1 MDDAAAPGTGD
12 IPMSGHQAPSG
23 ALLDQAL
30 ENIAAS
36 AVVVD
41 DDGLILAANSAAQN
55 VLGRDATEFVGE
67 DFHDLLHRDKHGHS
81 MPRTRCRIRKAL
93 LTGDTRH
100 GDAEWF
106 VRGDGALVQLSWLV
120 TPYTPGPGVTGAL
133 TLLYEL
139 KREDSCQSEDVY
151 SAPLTELDRLALLA
165 ETTTQ
170 LTSTLDV
177 DKALHRLAALTVP
190 RLADWAVVDL
200 LTERDEVR
208 RTLVMQHKDGI
219 LIQRDDLQGPMPPV
233 PEESPMPLSRAL
245 RGAASTLAGP
255 ATYQGPPDSGI
266 AVEQQR
272 LFTETGMHSAVIA
285 PIRGLRDV
293 LGALTLGRAQR
304 HDAFTA
310 ADLPLLEDL
319 TRRAGLALDN
329 ARLYQRQRKVAE
341 TMQRHL
347 LPQLPTLPG
356 LEMTARY
363 VPAPDASSVGGD
375 WYDAFAL
382 ASPAHAL
389 AIGDVVGHDLD
400 AAAGMAQVRNML
412 RAFAWSHCEAAPSTV
427 VTRLDEAVMHIA
439 EVPMATMILARL
451 TLGDD
456 ALWRLRWTNAGH
468 PPPLLVTHD
477 GQARYLDEAH
487 GILLGT
493 GVTKPRPDA
502 VTVLPPGATL
512 LLYTDGLVESPRHS
526 LDHGLNRL
534 RRHAASLAHRP
545 LDSFCDSLLDQV
557 RPNDN
562 DDDVAVI
569 ALRTPTPALGQRRGR
584 PFASAVDES

>member
-1 MDDAAAPGTGD
+1 MDDVAVPGGEG
-12 IPMSGHQAPSG
+12 IPVSGYQARSG
-23 ALLDQAL
+23 VLLDETL
-30 ENIAAS
+30 ENLQAS
-36 AVVVD
+36 AIAVD
-41 DDGLILAANSAAQN
+41 DDGLIVAANSAAQRL
-55 VLGRDATEFVGE
+55 LGRDASELIGQ
-67 DFHDLLHRDKHGHS
+67 DSHDLLHRDKHGHS
-81 MPRTRCRIRKAL
+81 MPRTRCQMRKAL
-93 LTGDTRH
+93 LTRDTRH

-106 VRGDGALVQLSWLV
+106 ARGDGTLVQSSWLV

-133 TLLYEL
+133 AMLYEP
-139 KREDSCQSEDVY
+139 KDEDSHQSGGGHC
-151 SAPLTELDRLALLA
+151 APLTELDRLALLA

-177 DKALHRLAALTVP
+177 DEALHRLAALTVP
-190 RLADWAVVDL
+190 RLADWAMFDL

-208 RTLVMQHKDGI
+208 RVLVVEHKDGI
-219 LIQRDDLQGPMPPV
+219 LIERDDLQGPMPPV
-233 PEESPMPLSRAL
+233 PAESPMPLSRAL
-245 RGAASTLAGP
+245 RGAASSLADP
-255 ATYQGPPDSGI
+255 ATYHGPPDSGI

-285 PIRGLRDV
+285 PICGLRDV

-304 HDAFTA
+304 HDAFTP

-329 ARLYQRQRKVAE
+329 ARLYQRQRTVAE

-347 LPQLPTLPG
+347 LPQLPALPG
-356 LEMTARY
+356 LEMTSRY

-382 ASPAHAL
+382 ADHAHAL
-389 AIGDVVGHDLD
+389 TIGDVVGHDLD

-412 RAFAWSHCEAAPSTV
+412 RAFAWSHPEAAPSAV

-456 ALWRLRWTNAGH
+456 GLWRLRWTNAGH
-468 PPPLLVTHD
+468 PPPLLITHD
-477 GQARYLDEAH
+477 GQTRYLDEAH

-493 GVTKPRPDA
+493 GVTRSRPDA
-502 VTVLPPGATL
+502 VTVLPPRATL
-512 LLYTDGLVESPRHS
+512 LLYTDGLVESPHHS
-526 LDHGLNRL
+526 IDHGLNRL
-534 RRHAASLAHRP
+534 RRSAASLAHRA

-557 RPNDN
+557 RPGDN
-562 DDDVAVI
+562 DDDVAMI
-569 ALRTPTPALGQRRGR
+569 ALRTPPSTP
-584 PFASAVDES
+584 E

>member
-1 MDDAAAPGTGD
+1 MDDVAVPDREGV
-12 IPMSGHQAPSG
+12 PLSGHEARSG
-23 ALLDQAL
+23 ALLDVTL
-30 ENIAAS
+30 ENLRATAIA
-36 AVVVD
+36 VD
-41 DDGLILAANSAAQN
+41 DDGLIVAVNSAAERL
-55 VLGRDATEFVGE
+55 LGRESSELVGQ
-67 DFHDLLHRDKHGHS
+67 DFHDLLHRDRYGHAV
-81 MPRTRCRIRKAL
+81 PRTRCQIRKAL

-100 GDAEWF
+100 GEGEWF
-106 VRGDGALVQLSWLV
+106 ARGDGTLVQLSWLV
-120 TPYTPGPGVTGAL
+120 TPYASGPGGTGAL
-133 TLLYEL
+133 AMLYEP
-139 KREDSCQSEDVY
+139 KPGEVRHGDGGH

-170 LTSTLDV
+170 LTSTLDA
-177 DKALHRLAALTVP
+177 DEALHRLAALTVP
-190 RLADWAVVDL
+190 RLADWAVFDL

-208 RTLVMQHKDGI
+208 RVLVMEHKDGI
-219 LIQRDDLQGPMPPV
+219 LVERDDLQGPMPPV
-233 PEESPMPLSRAL
+233 PAESPMPLSRAL
-245 RGAASTLAGP
+245 RGAASSLAGP

-272 LFTETGMHSAVIA
+272 LFTATGMHSAVIA

-293 LGALTLGRAQR
+293 LGALTLGRAQQ
-304 HDAFTA
+304 HDAFTP

-347 LPQLPTLPG
+347 LPQLPVLPG

-382 ASPAHAL
+382 ATHAHAL

-412 RAFAWSHCEAAPSTV
+412 RAFAWSHPGAAPSAV
-427 VTRLDEAVMHIA
+427 VTRLDEAVRHIA
-439 EVPMATMILARL
+439 EVPMATMIFARL
-451 TLGDD
+451 TLGND

-468 PPPLLVTHD
+468 PPPLLITHD
-477 GQARYLDEAH
+477 GRTRYLDEAH

-493 GVTKPRPDA
+493 GVTRPRPDA
-502 VTVLPPGATL
+502 VTVLPPQATL
-512 LLYTDGLVESPRHS
+512 LLYTDGLIESPRHS
-526 LDHGLNRL
+526 IDEGLDRL

-545 LDSFCDSLLDQV
+545 LDSFCDLLLDQV
-557 RPNDN
+557 RPSNN
-562 DDDVAVI
+562 DDDVAMI
-569 ALRTPTPALGQRRGR
+569 ALRTPLP
-584 PFASAVDES
+584 

>member
-1 MDDAAAPGTGD
+1 MDGLAAPGTGGR
-12 IPMSGHQAPSG
+12 PLPGEPALSGVPLEKALDNVAAP
-23 ALLDQAL
+23 AL
-30 ENIAAS
+30 
-36 AVVVD
+36 VVD
-41 DDGLILAANSAAQN
+41 DDGLIVAANSAAQSL
-55 VLGRDATEFVGE
+55 LGRGAAELTGQDS
-67 DFHDLLHRDKHGHS
+67 HDLLHRNNHGHA
-81 MPRTRCRIRKAL
+81 MPRSRCKLRKAL
-93 LTGDTRH
+93 LTRDIRH

-106 VRGDGALVQLSWLV
+106 VRGDGVLAQLSWLI
-120 TPYTPGPGVTGAL
+120 TPCTTGTGVAGAL
-133 TLLYEL
+133 VLLYE
-139 KREDSCQSEDVY
+139 REKSQQGDERY
-151 SAPLTELDRLALLA
+151 SVPLTELDRLALLA

-177 DKALHRLAALTVP
+177 DEALHRLAALTVP
-190 RLADWAVVDL
+190 RLADWAVFDL
-200 LTERDEVR
+200 LTEHDEVR
-208 RTLVMQHKDGI
+208 RVLVMEHKDGI
-219 LIQRDDLQGPMPPV
+219 LVERGDLQGPMPPV
-233 PEESPMPLSRAL
+233 PTESPMPLSRAL
-245 RGAASTLAGP
+245 RGAASSLAGP

-304 HDAFTA
+304 HDAFTP

-319 TRRAGLALDN
+319 TRRTGLALDN
-329 ARLYQRQRKVAE
+329 ARLYERQRKVAE

-347 LPQLPTLPG
+347 LPQLPSLPG

-363 VPAPDASSVGGD
+363 LPAPDASSVGGD

-382 ASPAHAL
+382 AGRAHAL

-412 RAFAWSHCEAAPSTV
+412 RAFAWSQPDAAPSAV
-427 VTRLDEAVMHIA
+427 VTQLDEAVMHIA

-451 TLGDD
+451 TVGED
-456 ALWRLRWTNAGH
+456 ALWHLDWTNAGH

-477 GQARYLDEAH
+477 GRARYLDEAH

-493 GVTKPRPDA
+493 GVTRPRPDA
-502 VTVLPPGATL
+502 VAVLPPRATL
-512 LLYTDGLVESPRHS
+512 LLYTDGLIESPRHS
-526 LDHGLNRL
+526 IDHGLDRL
-534 RRHAASLAHRP
+534 RRYAASLAHRP

-557 RPNDN
+557 RPADN
-562 DDDVAVI
+562 DDDVALI
-569 ALRTPTPALGQRRGR
+569 ALRTPVLP
-584 PFASAVDES
+584 

>member
-1 MDDAAAPGTGD
+1 MDDVAAPGREGV
-12 IPMSGHQAPSG
+12 PLSGHQARSG
-23 ALLDQAL
+23 ALLDRTL
-30 ENIAAS
+30 ENLRAS
-36 AVVVD
+36 AIAVD
-41 DDGLILAANSAAQN
+41 DDGLIVAVNSAAQSM
-55 VLGRDATEFVGE
+55 LGREASELVGQ
-67 DFHDLLHRDKHGHS
+67 DFHDLLHRDRYGHS
-81 MPRTRCRIRKAL
+81 VPRTRCRMRKAL

-106 VRGDGALVQLSWLV
+106 ARGDGDLVQLSWLV
-120 TPYTPGPGVTGAL
+120 TPYAPGPGVTGAL
-133 TLLYEL
+133 AMLYEPPGGVGHS
-139 KREDSCQSEDVY
+139 DGGH

-170 LTSTLDV
+170 LTSTLDA
-177 DKALHRLAALTVP
+177 DEALHRLAALTVP
-190 RLADWAVVDL
+190 RLADWAVFDL

-208 RTLVMQHKDGI
+208 RVLVMEHKDGI
-219 LIQRDDLQGPMPPV
+219 LVERDDLQGPMPPV
-233 PEESPMPLSRAL
+233 PAESPMPLSRAL
-245 RGAASTLAGP
+245 RGAASSLAGP

-272 LFTETGMHSAVIA
+272 LFTTTGMHSAVIA

-304 HDAFTA
+304 HDAFTP

-347 LPQLPTLPG
+347 LPQLPVLPG

-382 ASPAHAL
+382 ADHAHAL

-412 RAFAWSHCEAAPSTV
+412 RAFAWSHPEAAPSAV
-427 VTRLDEAVMHIA
+427 VTQLDEAVMHIA
-439 EVPMATMILARL
+439 EVPMVTMILARL

-468 PPPLLVTHD
+468 PPPLLITHD
-477 GQARYLDEAH
+477 GQTRYLDEAH

-493 GVTKPRPDA
+493 GVTRPRPDA
-502 VTVLPPGATL
+502 VTVLPHQATL
-512 LLYTDGLVESPRHS
+512 LLYTDGLVESPHHS
-526 LDHGLNRL
+526 IDDGLDRL

-545 LDSFCDSLLDQV
+545 LDSFCDLLLDLV
-557 RPNDN
+557 RPSDN
-562 DDDVAVI
+562 DDDVAMI
-569 ALRTPTPALGQRRGR
+569 ALRTPPPVGPA
-584 PFASAVDES
+584 

>member
-1 MDDAAAPGTGD
+1 
-12 IPMSGHQAPSG
+12 MSGRLARSG
-23 ALLDQAL
+23 VLLDEAL
-30 ENIAAS
+30 ESLQAS
-36 AVVVD
+36 AVAVD
-41 DDGLILAANSAAQN
+41 DDGLIVAANSAARSLVARKPSELIGQ
-55 VLGRDATEFVGE
+55 

-81 MPRTRCRIRKAL
+81 MPRTRCPIRKAL
-93 LTGDTRH
+93 LARETTH

-106 VRGDGALVQLSWLV
+106 ARGDGTLVLLFWLV
-120 TPYTPGPGVTGAL
+120 TPYALGPGVTGAL
-133 TLLYEL
+133 TMLYEP
-139 KREDSCQSEDVY
+139 KQENVDPSDDRH

-177 DKALHRLAALTVP
+177 DEALHRLAALTVP
-190 RLADWAVVDL
+190 RLADWAVFDL

-208 RTLVMQHKDGI
+208 RVLVATHKDGI
-219 LIQRDDLQGPMPPV
+219 LVERDDLQGPMPPV

-245 RGAASTLAGP
+245 RGAASSLAGP

-272 LFTETGMHSAVIA
+272 LFTETGMRSAVIA

-304 HDAFTA
+304 HDAFTS

-347 LPQLPTLPG
+347 LPQLPVLPG

-382 ASPAHAL
+382 ADHAHAL
-389 AIGDVVGHDLD
+389 VIGDVVGHDLD

-412 RAFAWSHCEAAPSTV
+412 RAFAWSHPEAAPSTV
-427 VTRLDEAVMHIA
+427 ITRLDEAVMHVA

-451 TLGDD
+451 TLGEDT
-456 ALWRLRWTNAGH
+456 LWRLHWSNAGH

-487 GILLGT
+487 GMLLGT
-493 GVTKPRPDA
+493 GVTRARPDA
-502 VTVLPPGATL
+502 LTVLPPRATL
-512 LLYTDGLVESPRHS
+512 LLYTDGLVESPQRS
-526 LDHGLNRL
+526 IDHGLVRL
-534 RRHAASLAHRP
+534 RRHAAALAHRP

-557 RPNDN
+557 RPSDN
-562 DDDVAVI
+562 DDDVAMI
-569 ALRTPTPALGQRRGR
+569 ALRTPPPAEEQ
-584 PFASAVDES
+584 

>member
-1 MDDAAAPGTGD
+1 MDDVGD
-12 IPMSGHQAPSG
+12 SGREGVPVAGHQSRSG
-23 ALLDQAL
+23 ALVHGTL
-30 ENIAAS
+30 ENLQAAAIA
-36 AVVVD
+36 VD
-41 DDGLILAANSAAQN
+41 EDGLIVAANKAALSL
-55 VLGRDATEFVGE
+55 LGWAAREIVGQ
-67 DFHDLLHRDKHGHS
+67 DFHDLLHRDRYGHS
-81 MPRTRCRIRKAL
+81 MPRTRCRMRKAI

-106 VRGDGALVQLSWLV
+106 AREDGTLVQMSWLV
-120 TPYTPGPGVTGAL
+120 TPCKPGSDVIGAL
-133 TLLYEL
+133 VMLYGP
-139 KREDSCQSEDVY
+139 KPKQEDSHHSDVGP
-151 SAPLTELDRLALLA
+151 SGPLTELDRLALLA

-177 DKALHRLAALTVP
+177 DEALHRLAALTVP
-190 RLADWAVVDL
+190 RLADWAVFDV
-200 LTERDEVR
+200 LTEHDEVR
-208 RTLVMQHKDGI
+208 RVLVMEHKDGI
-219 LIQRDDLQGPMPPV
+219 LVEREDLQGPMPPV
-233 PEESPMPLSRAL
+233 PTESPMPLSRAL
-245 RGAASTLAGP
+245 RGASSSLAGP

-272 LFTETGMHSAVIA
+272 LFTATGMHSAVIA

-347 LPQLPTLPG
+347 LPQLPVLPG

-382 ASPAHAL
+382 AAHTHAL
-389 AIGDVVGHDLD
+389 VIGDVVGHDLD

-412 RAFAWSHCEAAPSTV
+412 RAFAWSHPDAAPSAV

-439 EVPMATMILARL
+439 EVPMATMIFAML

-456 ALWRLRWTNAGH
+456 ALWRLSWTTAGH
-468 PPPLLVTHD
+468 PPPLLITHD

-487 GILLGT
+487 GMLLGT
-493 GVTKPRPDA
+493 GVTRPRPDA
-502 VTVLPPGATL
+502 VTVLPPRATL
-512 LLYTDGLVESPRHS
+512 VLYTDGLVESPHHS
-526 LDHGLNRL
+526 IDHGLDRL

-545 LDSFCDSLLDQV
+545 LDSFCDSLLNQV
-557 RPNDN
+557 RPSDN
-562 DDDVAVI
+562 DDDVAMI
-569 ALRTPTPALGQRRGR
+569 ALRTPPPAQ
-584 PFASAVDES
+584 EQ

>member
-1 MDDAAAPGTGD
+1 MDDDVGAFGREGVPV
-12 IPMSGHQAPSG
+12 SGQQTRSG
-23 ALLDQAL
+23 ALVHGKL
-30 ENIAAS
+30 ENLQAAAIA
-36 AVVVD
+36 VD
-41 DDGLILAANSAAQN
+41 DDGLIVAANKAA
-55 VLGRDATEFVGE
+55 LGSLGWAAWELVGQ
-67 DFHDLLHRDKHGHS
+67 DFHDLLHRDRYGHS
-81 MPRTRCRIRKAL
+81 MPRTRCRMRKAL
-93 LTGDTRH
+93 LTGETRH

-106 VRGDGALVQLSWLV
+106 AREDGTLVQMSWLV
-120 TPYTPGPGVTGAL
+120 TPCKPGSGVIGAL
-133 TLLYEL
+133 VMLYEP
-139 KREDSCQSEDVY
+139 KPEHEDSHHSDVGP
-151 SAPLTELDRLALLA
+151 SASLTELDRLALLA

-177 DKALHRLAALTVP
+177 DEALHRLAALTVP
-190 RLADWAVVDL
+190 RLADWAVFDV
-200 LTERDEVR
+200 LTEHDEVR
-208 RTLVMQHKDGI
+208 RVLVMEHKDGI
-219 LIQRDDLQGPMPPV
+219 LVEREDLQGPMPPV
-233 PEESPMPLSRAL
+233 PTESPMPLSRAL
-245 RGAASTLAGP
+245 RGAASSLAGP

-304 HDAFTA
+304 QDAFTA
-310 ADLPLLEDL
+310 SDLPLLEDL

-347 LPQLPTLPG
+347 LPQLPVLPG

-382 ASPAHAL
+382 AAHTHAL
-389 AIGDVVGHDLD
+389 VIGDVVGHDLD

-412 RAFAWSHCEAAPSTV
+412 RAFAWSHPDAAPSAV

-439 EVPMATMILARL
+439 EVPMATMILAML

-456 ALWRLRWTNAGH
+456 ALWRLSWTTAGH

-487 GILLGT
+487 GMLLGT
-493 GVTKPRPDA
+493 GVIRPRPDA
-502 VTVLPPGATL
+502 VTVLPPRATL
-512 LLYTDGLVESPRHS
+512 VLYTDGLVESPHHS
-526 LDHGLNRL
+526 IDHGLDRL

-545 LDSFCDSLLDQV
+545 LDSFCDSLLNQV
-557 RPNDN
+557 RPSDN
-562 DDDVAVI
+562 DDDVAMI
-569 ALRTPTPALGQRRGR
+569 ALRTPPPAPEQ
-584 PFASAVDES
+584 

>member
-1 MDDAAAPGTGD
+1 MDDVGAIGREGVPV
-12 IPMSGHQAPSG
+12 SGHQSRSG
-23 ALLDQAL
+23 ALVDGKL
-30 ENIAAS
+30 ENLQAAAIA
-36 AVVVD
+36 VD
-41 DDGLILAANSAAQN
+41 DDGLIVAANNAALSL
-55 VLGRDATEFVGE
+55 LGWAAWELVGQ
-67 DFHDLLHRDKHGHS
+67 DFHDLLHRDRYGHL
-81 MPRTRCRIRKAL
+81 MPRTRCRMRKAL

-106 VRGDGALVQLSWLV
+106 ARGDGTLVQLSWLV
-120 TPYTPGPGVTGAL
+120 TPCKPGPGVIGAL
-133 TLLYEL
+133 VMLYGS
-139 KREDSCQSEDVY
+139 KQEDSHHSDAGP

-177 DKALHRLAALTVP
+177 DEALHRLAALTVP
-190 RLADWAVVDL
+190 RLADWAVFDV

-208 RTLVMQHKDGI
+208 RVLVMEHKDGI
-219 LIQRDDLQGPMPPV
+219 LVEREDLQGPMPPV
-233 PEESPMPLSRAL
+233 PTESPMPLSRAL
-245 RGAASTLAGP
+245 RGAASSLAGP

-285 PIRGLRDV
+285 PMRGLRDV

-304 HDAFTA
+304 HDAFTP

-347 LPQLPTLPG
+347 LPQLPVLPG

-363 VPAPDASSVGGD
+363 VPSPDASAVGGD

-382 ASPAHAL
+382 AAHTHAL
-389 AIGDVVGHDLD
+389 VIGDVVGHDLD

-412 RAFAWSHCEAAPSTV
+412 RAFAWSHPDAAPSAV

-439 EVPMATMILARL
+439 EVPMATMILAML

-456 ALWRLRWTNAGH
+456 AMWRLSWTTAGH
-468 PPPLLVTHD
+468 PPPLLITHD

-487 GILLGT
+487 GMLLGT
-493 GVTKPRPDA
+493 GVTRPRPDA
-502 VTVLPPGATL
+502 VTVLPPRATL
-512 LLYTDGLVESPRHS
+512 VLYTDGLVESPHHS
-526 LDHGLNRL
+526 IDHGLDRL
-534 RRHAASLAHRP
+534 RRHAASLARRP
-545 LDSFCDSLLDQV
+545 LDSFCDALLDQV
-557 RPNDN
+557 RPSDN
-562 DDDVAVI
+562 DDDVAMI
-569 ALRTPTPALGQRRGR
+569 ALRTPPPTQGQ
-584 PFASAVDES
+584 

>member
-1 MDDAAAPGTGD
+1 MDDAAAPGREG
-12 IPMSGHQAPSG
+12 IPLSGNQARYG
-23 ALLDQAL
+23 ALIDAAL
-30 ENIAAS
+30 EKLRAS
-36 AVVVD
+36 AIAVD
-41 DDGLILAANSAAQN
+41 DDGLIVAANSAALKI
-55 VLGRDATEFVGE
+55 LGRDAGEIVGQ
-67 DFHDLLHRDKHGHS
+67 DFHDLLHRDKFGHS
-81 MPRTRCRIRKAL
+81 VPRTRCRMRKAL

-100 GDAEWF
+100 GDVEWF
-106 VRGDGALVQLSWLV
+106 ARGDGTLVQLSWLV
-120 TPYTPGPGVTGAL
+120 TPYDAGPSVTGAL
-133 TLLYEL
+133 VLLYEP
-139 KREDSCQSEDVY
+139 RQEDSDDSDAQP

-177 DKALHRLAALTVP
+177 DEALHRLAALTVP
-190 RLADWAVVDL
+190 RLADWAVFDV

-208 RTLVMQHKDGI
+208 RVLVMEHKDG
-219 LIQRDDLQGPMPPV
+219 LLVEREDLQGPMPPV
-233 PEESPMPLSRAL
+233 PAESPMPLSRAL
-245 RGAASTLAGP
+245 RGAASSLAGP

-272 LFTETGMHSAVIA
+272 LFTATGMHSAVIA

-304 HDAFTA
+304 HDAFTP

-347 LPQLPTLPG
+347 LPQLPVLPG

-382 ASPAHAL
+382 AAHAHAHAL
-389 AIGDVVGHDLD
+389 VIGDVVGHDLD

-412 RAFAWSHCEAAPSTV
+412 RAFAWSHPDAGPGAV

-439 EVPMATMILARL
+439 EVPMATMILAML
-451 TLGDD
+451 TPGDD
-456 ALWRLRWTNAGH
+456 ELWRLSWTNAGH
-468 PPPLLVTHD
+468 PPPLLITHD
-477 GQARYLDEAH
+477 GQARYLDETH
-487 GILLGT
+487 GMLLGT
-493 GVTKPRPDA
+493 GAIRPRPDA
-502 VTVLPPGATL
+502 VTILPPRATL
-512 LLYTDGLVESPRHS
+512 LLYTDGLIESPHHS
-526 LDHGLNRL
+526 IDHGLDRL

-545 LDSFCDSLLDQV
+545 LDSFCDTLLDQV
-557 RPNDN
+557 RPSDN
-562 DDDVAVI
+562 DDDVAMI
-569 ALRTPTPALGQRRGR
+569 ALRTPPPAQ
-584 PFASAVDES
+584 EH

>member
-1 MDDAAAPGTGD
+1 MDDVAAPSRESD
-12 IPMSGHQAPSG
+12 PLSGHQARSG
-23 ALLDQAL
+23 ALLDGTLGNLRGAA
-30 ENIAAS
+30 IA
-36 AVVVD
+36 VD
-41 DDGLILAANSAAQN
+41 DDGLIVAVNSAAQSL
-55 VLGRDATEFVGE
+55 LGREASGLVGQ
-67 DFHDLLHRDKHGHS
+67 DFHDLLHRDRYGHS
-81 MPRTRCRIRKAL
+81 VPRTRCEIRKAL

-106 VRGDGALVQLSWLV
+106 ARGDGTLVRLSWLV
-120 TPYTPGPGVTGAL
+120 TPYAPDPSGAGAL
-133 TLLYEL
+133 TLLYEAE
-139 KREDSCQSEDVY
+139 RPDVRHSDGGH

-177 DKALHRLAALTVP
+177 DEALRRLAALTVP
-190 RLADWAVVDL
+190 RLADWAVFDL

-208 RTLVMQHKDGI
+208 RALVMEHKDGI
-219 LIQRDDLQGPMPPV
+219 LVERDDLQGPMPPV
-233 PEESPMPLSRAL
+233 PAESPMPLSRAL
-245 RGAASTLAGP
+245 RGAASSLAGP

-272 LFTETGMHSAVIA
+272 LFTATGMHSAVIS

-293 LGALTLGRAQR
+293 LGAVTLGRAQR
-304 HDAFTA
+304 HDAFTP

-347 LPQLPTLPG
+347 LPQLPVLPG
-356 LEMTARY
+356 LEMTAPV
-363 VPAPDASSVGGD
+363 VPAPDASAVGGD

-382 ASPAHAL
+382 AAHAHAL

-412 RAFAWSHCEAAPSTV
+412 RAFAWSHPEAAPSAV
-427 VTRLDEAVMHIA
+427 VTRLDDAVMHIA
-439 EVPMATMILARL
+439 EVPMVTMILARL
-451 TLGDD
+451 TLGND

-468 PPPLLVTHD
+468 PPPLLITHD
-477 GQARYLDEAH
+477 GQSRYLDEAH

-493 GVTKPRPDA
+493 GVTRPRPDA
-502 VTVLPPGATL
+502 VTVLPPHATL
-512 LLYTDGLVESPRHS
+512 VLYTDGLVESPHHS
-526 LDHGLNRL
+526 IDDGLDRL
-534 RRHAASLAHRP
+534 RRHAASLVHRP
-545 LDSFCDSLLDQV
+545 LNSFCDLLLDQV
-557 RPNDN
+557 RPHDN
-562 DDDVAVI
+562 DDDVAMI
-569 ALRTPTPALGQRRGR
+569 ALRTPAPA
-584 PFASAVDES
+584 

>member
-1 MDDAAAPGTGD
+1 MDDTAAPGREG
-12 IPMSGHQAPSG
+12 IAVSGRLARSG
-23 ALLDQAL
+23 VLLDEAL
-30 ENIAAS
+30 ESLQAS
-36 AVVVD
+36 AVAVD
-41 DDGLILAANSAAQN
+41 DDGLIVAANSAARSLVARKPSELIGQ
-55 VLGRDATEFVGE
+55 

-81 MPRTRCRIRKAL
+81 MPRTRCPIRKAL
-93 LTGDTRH
+93 LARETTH

-106 VRGDGALVQLSWLV
+106 ARGDGTLVLLFWLV
-120 TPYTPGPGVTGAL
+120 TPYALGPGVTGAL
-133 TLLYEL
+133 TMLYEP
-139 KREDSCQSEDVY
+139 KQENVDPSDDRH

-177 DKALHRLAALTVP
+177 DEALHRLAALTVP
-190 RLADWAVVDL
+190 RLADWAVFDL

-208 RTLVMQHKDGI
+208 RVLVATHKDGI
-219 LIQRDDLQGPMPPV
+219 LVERDDLQGPMPPV

-245 RGAASTLAGP
+245 RGAASSLAGP

-272 LFTETGMHSAVIA
+272 LFTETGMRSAVIA

-304 HDAFTA
+304 HDAFTS

-347 LPQLPTLPG
+347 LPQLPVLPG

-382 ASPAHAL
+382 ADHAHAL
-389 AIGDVVGHDLD
+389 VIGDVVGHDLD

-412 RAFAWSHCEAAPSTV
+412 RAFAWSHPEAAPSTV
-427 VTRLDEAVMHIA
+427 ITRLDEAVMHVA

-451 TLGDD
+451 TLGEDT
-456 ALWRLRWTNAGH
+456 LWRLHWSNAGH

-487 GILLGT
+487 GMLLGT
-493 GVTKPRPDA
+493 GVTRARPDA
-502 VTVLPPGATL
+502 LTVLPPRATL
-512 LLYTDGLVESPRHS
+512 LLYTDGLVESPQRS
-526 LDHGLNRL
+526 IDHGLVRL
-534 RRHAASLAHRP
+534 RRHAAALAHRP

-557 RPNDN
+557 RPSDN
-562 DDDVAVI
+562 DDDVAMI
-569 ALRTPTPALGQRRGR
+569 ALRTPPPAEEQ
-584 PFASAVDES
+584 